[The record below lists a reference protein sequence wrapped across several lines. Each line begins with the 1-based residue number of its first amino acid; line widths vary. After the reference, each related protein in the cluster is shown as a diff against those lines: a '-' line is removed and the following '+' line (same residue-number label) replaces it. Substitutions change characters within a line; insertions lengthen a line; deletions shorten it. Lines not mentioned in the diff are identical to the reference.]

1 MKKVKGQRSKVKIAI
16 CALALLCACKLNN
29 TMYDGTDQPLGN
41 GAGNL
46 PQAVATYPASASL
59 LMDDDTLAD
68 GIQGTVELAF
78 SRYLDPASVTA
89 ANVEV
94 LNTTTSALVANLT
107 LDYNAAA
114 RKLFI
119 RNQSWAANSAYLVT
133 LKTSGIRDLQGNPL
147 DGNANQ
153 RDDSTPYDN
162 FLTTFYTSGS
172 GPADCITTVPPRIAS
187 IAPDTGLIDTAFPD
201 IFVSFTQGMDT
212 VGLVNPA
219 NLTLASA
226 AGVAQALTVSQVNP
240 FVLMVRP
247 AGRLAFG
254 QVYTVTLKSSAL
266 KAVPPPNVPAYL
278 AGLDADANG
287 AQAHEPDFKW
297 YFLVDS
303 IPPPEVDSAVW
314 ADNHIQVDF
323 TELMDTSSLNTG
335 TVQVFD
341 STGYVPG
348 SLHTSVT
355 FEGVTRVDY
364 YFARPEN
371 FPLRVLIS
379 HTVRSIH
386 NVLLDSNG
394 NGVGG
399 ETADDYQETITP

>member
-1 MKKVKGQRSKVKIAI
+1 MKHFTIRNSQFTIAV

-29 TMYDGTDQPLGN
+29 AMYDGTDQPLGN

-46 PQAVATYPASASL
+46 PQAVATYPSSASL

-68 GIQGTVELAF
+68 GIQGTAELAF
-78 SRYLDPASVTA
+78 SQYLDPGTVTA

-94 LNTTTSALVANLT
+94 LNTTTSAVVTNPT

-133 LKTSGIRDLQGNPL
+133 LKRSGIRDLQGNPL
-147 DGNANQ
+147 DGNANS

-201 IFVSFTQGMDT
+201 IFVTFTQGMDT
-212 VGLVNPA
+212 TALQNPA

-226 AGVAQALTVSQVNP
+226 AGIAQALTISLVNP
-240 FVLMVRP
+240 FQLLVRP
-247 AGRLAFG
+247 ANRLAFG

-266 KAVPPPNVPAYL
+266 KAFPQPNVPACL
-278 AGLDADANG
+278 AGLDADGNG

-303 IPPPEVDSAVW
+303 IPPPEVDSAAW
-314 ADNHIQVDF
+314 ADNHIQIDF
-323 TELMDTSSLNTG
+323 TELMDSGSLNTG

-341 STGYVPG
+341 SAGYVPG
-348 SLHTSVT
+348 SVHTSVT
-355 FEGVTRVDY
+355 FDGVTRVDY
-364 YFARPEN
+364 YFDRPQS
-371 FPLRVLIS
+371 FPLRLLVS
-379 HTVRSIH
+379 HTVKSTR
-386 NVLLDSNG
+386 NVMLDSNG